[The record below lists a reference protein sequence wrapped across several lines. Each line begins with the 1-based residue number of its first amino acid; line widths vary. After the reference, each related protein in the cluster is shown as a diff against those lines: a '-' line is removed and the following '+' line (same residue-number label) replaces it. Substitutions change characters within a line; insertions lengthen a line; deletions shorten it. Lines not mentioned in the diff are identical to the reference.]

1 MGNMLDTNAM
11 TRRIRSLCMDR
22 GITYE
27 QMAEDIDVP
36 IGTLKSWVYGERK
49 MSLENAITIADYF
62 KVSLDV
68 LAARTP
74 VTVA

>member
-1 MGNMLDTNAM
+1 MFDANAV

-27 QMAEDIDVP
+27 QMAEDLDIP
-36 IGTLKSWVYGERK
+36 LGTLKSWVYGERK
-49 MSLENAITIADYF
+49 MSLENAIVIADYF
-62 KVSLDV
+62 RVSLDV

-74 VTVA
+74 TAVA